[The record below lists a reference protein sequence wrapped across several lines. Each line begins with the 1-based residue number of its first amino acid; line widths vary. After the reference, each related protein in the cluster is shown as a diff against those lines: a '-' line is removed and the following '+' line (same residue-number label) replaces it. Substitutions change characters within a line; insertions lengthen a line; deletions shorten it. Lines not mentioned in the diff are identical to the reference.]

1 MTRINISR
9 LFIVF
14 ISLCIIQSDLFS
26 QDRSGTFDLTN
37 LENWTLIEGTE
48 VENLTYRGKTAL
60 RIKPG
65 EGERCAYL
73 KNFEFENGTIEL
85 DIAAIPSFTGLVFR
99 VRDDHVYEGIYFRPQ
114 NSGNPDPVRQGHTVQ
129 YISNPRYSWYYLRE
143 KYPEK
148 YEAHAGLDLQEWFH
162 VRIEV
167 EEQEARIYVNQSET
181 PCLVIDD
188 LKHGLSSGSV
198 GVWAGNT
205 SAGTFANLKITPGAS
220 SGTGR
225 SVTKKAEYSPD
236 QEYLFDIFKNR
247 RSVRKFK
254 QEPVPD
260 EHIMKILDIART
272 APTSGNQQPWKF
284 LVITD
289 KEKLDQLRDESVN
302 RALEA
307 AKRRPNFDESR
318 LEVLRSQYIENY
330 GNYLSAPVYIVVLT
344 DKNSRYPAYNK
355 WDGPLAAGYL
365 MIAARTLGYGTVFIT
380 DSFPEELT
388 REVFGIPD
396 NFERV
401 CFTPIGVPEEWPVSR
416 AKKRLSDFVVFD
428 KLIAGVN
435 YTVPVT
441 RKEIEIDSALLD
453 RYTGKYKLENGTIIT
468 VTKENS
474 KLYAQVQG
482 QQKLELSAEAE
493 DKFFLK
499 VADVQFEFTKDESGT
514 VNEMI
519 LIQGGQRMV
528 LKKTDSDNN

>member
-1 MTRINISR
+1 MLKTKMVRT
-9 LFIVF
+9 FIVI
-14 ISLCIIQSDLFS
+14 ISLCIMQSGLLS

-37 LENWTLIEGTE
+37 LENLTLIEGTE
-48 VENLTYRGKTAL
+48 IENVTYKGKTGL

-99 VRDDHVYEGIYFRPQ
+99 VRGDNVYEGVYFRPQ
-114 NSGNPDPVRQGHTVQ
+114 NSKNPARRGNTVQ
-129 YISNPRYSWYYLRE
+129 YISNPRYSWYYLRD

-148 YEAHAGLDLQEWFH
+148 YEAHAELDLEEWFH

-167 EEQEARIYVNQSET
+167 EEEEARVYVNDSET

-205 SAGTFANLKITPGAS
+205 SAGTFANLKITPGAL
-220 SGTGR
+220 SGSGR
-225 SVTKKAEYSPD
+225 AVTRKAEYSAN
-236 QEYLFDIFKNR
+236 QEFLFDMFKNR

-289 KEKLDQLRDESVN
+289 REKLDQLRDEAVN
-302 RALEA
+302 RSIEA

-318 LEVLRSQYIENY
+318 LEALKTRLTENY

-365 MIAARTLGYGTVFIT
+365 MIAARSLGYGTVFIT

-388 REVFGIPD
+388 SEVFGIPD

-416 AKKRLSDFVVFD
+416 AKKRLSEFVVFD
-428 KLIAGVN
+428 QLIAGVN

-441 RKEIEIDSALLD
+441 RKEIELDTAILD
-453 RYTGKYKLENGTIIT
+453 RYLGKYKLEDGTIIT
-468 VTKENS
+468 VTKENN
-474 KLYAQVQG
+474 KLIAQVQG
-482 QQKLELSAEAE
+482 QQKLELFAEAE
-493 DKFFLK
+493 GKFFLK
-499 VADVQFEFTKDESGT
+499 VADVQFEFNKGEGGT
-514 VNEMI
+514 FNEMV
-519 LIQGGQRMV
+519 LIQAGERTI
-528 LKKTDSDNN
+528 LKKIDSDKN